1 MTKHNRHPAEVT
13 LIRLAE
19 ALEKWP
25 EAFGPGDRDEV
36 SHIIHILDQIAEGV
50 PLEEIGR

>member
-1 MTKHNRHPAEVT
+1 MAKYRRHPAEVT

-25 EAFGPGDRDEV
+25 DAFDGAARDEV
-36 SHIIHILDQIAEGV
+36 SHIIDILDRIAEGEDT
-50 PLEEIGR
+50 P